1 MSKIEKEVKI
11 LDINVD
17 KVKKNLL
24 KIGAVSKGEK
34 NQKIYV
40 YDVPTIYYRFLEIR
54 TLLNSDS
61 PMIISTNKKRLK
73 NLILEYIDLAEESDL
88 SNFDIDLLNSI
99 GDLEIEQI
107 RQIIS
112 DKKLEESFRKFNINP
127 NKWIRLRESNGKTE
141 LTTKHI
147 LEKKNSKFQ
156 NVIENEIEVSSLE
169 EANLILESIGI
180 SRRSYQEKIR
190 YSYKYKEAE
199 IEIDIWPLLNPYLE
213 IECDD
218 EKIIDEIVNMLN
230 LSSHEIVSLN
240 TEQLYKRINID
251 VHAMSELKF

>member
-11 LDINVD
+11 LNINVD
-17 KVKKNLL
+17 EVKKTLL
-24 KIGAVSKGEK
+24 EVGAVSKGEK

-61 PMIISTNKKRLK
+61 LMIISTNKKRLK

-112 DKKLEESFRKFNINP
+112 DKKLEESFSKFNINP

-251 VHAMSELKF
+251 VHSMSELKF